1 MTLVR
6 ELNTDIPHDKP
17 TRARERRVAVITWRD
32 DTLSHVGADACN
44 TDEPSGDRNDASS
57 PYAAGAR
64 LIADDLLD
72 AYRAY
77 EHISALRLGVQE
89 GGARL
94 VDVHISTA
102 RPADIRLDTPLGTG
116 DALVIVALEP
126 AGAREAQAKV
136 TEATR
141 ARAGRRGAYDRAQH
155 HPLPMNETFQTT
167 APRNAEV
174 VSPSPSIDRMG
185 PEQLLASVLDSGALA
200 AGTPVYTVI
209 ISCSW
214 SPEPAIDSIERL
226 RHICVQQKLAWGG
239 GVAMGCGK
247 ALPRLMRSPRLG
259 MWRRPLSEAIDRL
272 IAALRMDCPLD
283 ELDSRTMSYGD
294 MHVPT
299 EGQCRLAPGQ
309 DIITVRSP
317 PPRWIYDKVWDR

>member
-1 MTLVR
+1 MR
-6 ELNTDIPHDKP
+6 EHNTDIPHEKP
-17 TRARERRVAVITWRD
+17 TRACERRVAIVTWRD
-32 DTLSHVGADACN
+32 DTLSHVGADARN
-44 TDEPSGDRNDASS
+44 TEPSDDRNGASS
-57 PYAAGAR
+57 PYAAGAH

-94 VDVHISTA
+94 VDVCISA
-102 RPADIRLDTPLGTG
+102 AGPADIQLDTPLGAS
-116 DALVIVALEP
+116 DALVIVAAEP
-126 AGAREAQAKV
+126 ADAREAQAEV
-136 TEATR
+136 AEATR
-141 ARAGRRGAYDRAQH
+141 ARAGRRATDGRAQY
-155 HPLPMNETFQTT
+155 HPRPMNETSQTT

-174 VSPSPSIDRMG
+174 VSPSPDIDCMG

-226 RHICVQQKLAWGG
+226 RRICVQHKLTWGG

-272 IAALRMDCPLD
+272 IAALRMGCLLD

-294 MHVPT
+294 THVPI
-299 EGQCRLAPGQ
+299 EGQRRPAPGQ
-309 DIITVRSP
+309 DIIAVRSP
-317 PPRWIYDKVWDR
+317 LPRWIYDKVWDR

>member
-1 MTLVR
+1 MR
-6 ELNTDIPHDKP
+6 ERNTDIPHDKQ
-17 TRARERRVAVITWRD
+17 TRARGRRVAVVTWRD
-32 DTLSHVGADACN
+32 DTLSHVGSDAYN
-44 TDEPSGDRNDASS
+44 TDDPSDDRNDAS
-57 PYAAGAR
+57 PLHATGAR
-64 LIADDLLD
+64 LVADDLLD

-94 VDVHISTA
+94 VDVRISA
-102 RPADIRLDTPLGTG
+102 AGPADIRLDAPLGAS
-116 DALVIVALEP
+116 DALVIAALEP
-126 AGAREAQAKV
+126 ADAREAQAKV
-136 TEATR
+136 AEATS
-141 ARAGRRGAYDRAQH
+141 ARAGRRATDDRAQQH

-167 APRNAEV
+167 APRTAEV

-239 GVAMGCGK
+239 GVAIGCGK
-247 ALPRLMRSPRLG
+247 VLPRLMRSPRLG

-294 MHVPT
+294 THVPT
-299 EGQCRLAPGQ
+299 EGQRRLAPGQ

-317 PPRWIYDKVWDR
+317 LPRWIYDKVWDR